1 MVKRLFC
8 LWWTI
13 AMEYVDGLQS
23 VLVGKPSPKEGLYV
37 EYVKVIWDEMVVF
50 RVLDF
55 KRPRLGSH
63 LQNLPS

>member
-1 MVKRLFC
+1 
-8 LWWTI
+8 
-13 AMEYVDGLQS
+13 MEYVDGLQS